1 MEERSFIIKGELMN
15 QLRSFIELLP
25 SRTINCLKR
34 YFDVDDIEDIDLDEV
49 VQLNPKKLLR
59 SGKGCGYAALDE
71 IAHALKDIGRISE
84 IDDWLVKQVCPH
96 CGRELEVQNRDGKV
110 VIRAKL

>member
-1 MEERSFIIKGELMN
+1 MSIENETMN

-25 SRTINCLKR
+25 RRTINCLKR
-34 YFDVDDIEDIDLDEV
+34 YFDVDDSEDIDLEEV
-49 VQLNPKKLLR
+49 AQINPKKLLR

-71 IAHALKDIGRISE
+71 IAYALKEIGL
-84 IDDWLVKQVCPH
+84 IDGVDEWLVKQVCPH
-96 CGRELEVQNRDGKV
+96 CGRELEVQNRDGKF